1 MIRANCIKILLF
13 KSGCHL
19 QKEKHAFACFSFFIP
34 LTACFVSVTL
44 CKVFRLEQFGG
55 VTVAEREVKLSELFL
70 FDGAADALAE
80 VGETEIVT
88 YGRRELIYDGVNCPR
103 ALGVLL
109 RGRAEAVSPVRDTA
123 VLSTFGPGAV
133 FGAAALFGMEQSYVS
148 RIRSVTECRVQ
159 FLSEELL
166 ERLFLRWPRT
176 AVNYI
181 TFLSSRVRLLNGK
194 IAVLE
199 QNDAEGRL
207 YRYLTENCDENGR
220 LPVRLTM
227 TRLAA
232 TLNMGRTSLYRALES
247 LQKKNLIVRKDGKME
262 VMR

>member
-1 MIRANCIKILLF
+1 M
-13 KSGCHL
+13 
-19 QKEKHAFACFSFFIP
+19 
-34 LTACFVSVTL
+34 
-44 CKVFRLEQFGG
+44 
-55 VTVAEREVKLSELFL
+55 AEHEVKLSELFL
-70 FDGAADALAE
+70 FDGAPEALAE
-80 VGETEIVT
+80 LGEAKLMT
-88 YGRRELIYDGVNCPR
+88 YHRGESIYDDTDCPK

-109 RGRAEAVSPVRDTA
+109 RGRAEAVSPARETA

-133 FGAAALFGMEQSYVS
+133 FGAAALFGMEHHYVS
-148 RIRSVTECRVQ
+148 RIRAVTDCTVQ

-166 ERLFLRWPRT
+166 ERLFLRHPHT

-181 TFLSSRVRLLNGK
+181 AFLSSRVRLLNGK

-199 QNDAEGRL
+199 QNDVEGRL

-220 LPVRLTM
+220 LPGRLTM

-232 TLNMGRTSLYRALES
+232 TLNMGRTSLYRAVES
-247 LQKKNLIVRKDGKME
+247 LNRKNLIVRKDGKLE